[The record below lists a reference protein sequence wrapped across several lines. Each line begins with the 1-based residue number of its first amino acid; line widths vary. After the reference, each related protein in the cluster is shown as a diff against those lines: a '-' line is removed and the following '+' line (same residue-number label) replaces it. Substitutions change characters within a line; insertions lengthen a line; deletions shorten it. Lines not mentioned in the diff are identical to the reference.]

1 MFGLS
6 ADKTFYEYFD
16 RSADNMVR
24 TAEKFRELMHDWD
37 RRQEIFAI
45 IHEYEHQGDQITHDT
60 ITKLDQTFIT
70 PLDREDIHNLVAETD
85 DIVDMIDAA
94 AQRLILYKVDK
105 PTEDIVKQAET
116 VVAITKVLAEA
127 IKKIRNLKKQD
138 ELGSLLIRIHALE
151 NEGDQ
156 HNHASLAR
164 LFESGDPIFVIKW
177 KELYELVEMA
187 IDACETVA
195 NTIRSIMVKNA

>member
-1 MFGLS
+1 
-6 ADKTFYEYFD
+6 
-16 RSADNMVR
+16 
-24 TAEKFRELMHDWD
+24 
-37 RRQEIFAI
+37 
-45 IHEYEHQGDQITHDT
+45 
-60 ITKLDQTFIT
+60 
-70 PLDREDIHNLVAETD
+70 
-85 DIVDMIDAA
+85 MIDAA
-94 AQRLILYKVDK
+94 AQRLILYKVEK

-116 VVAITKVLAEA
+116 VLAITKVLAEA